1 MMIVKT
7 GMLRWLAAV
16 GLLAGWVGSAAAQPA
31 VSAWPVFHH
40 DVQRT
45 GRTTVVGPALPTTA
59 RQVWKG
65 FGVLR
70 SSPVIGPDGT
80 VYQGSGK
87 QFCAIDPTPGIPIPQ
102 KWCTEINGT
111 VVLASPGLGVDPTN
125 VAQIRAYVG
134 GRDNRLH
141 AFDQNGM
148 ALWTYNVGIDG
159 DVATAPVF
167 GSDGSIFFG
176 GVTRLH
182 SLDKFG
188 SLQWVEGLDSYVYT
202 ASPVL
207 APNGRLYVGTIG
219 GSLYAFAPDAMNPTN
234 ANQKWRITVAATIRF
249 AAPAVGPDGTVYIG
263 TRDGLVA
270 VTDNDTS
277 AVVQWTFPM
286 GGRGAVS
293 TPAIGADG
301 TLYIGGQGTQAGAGA
316 TFFAINPNGTQK
328 WAYST
333 GKFFRGS
340 PILDGAGRIYA
351 TSGRDIVA
359 FNAATGGAPL
369 WTFTTGRNVYA
380 SPALAADGTL
390 WVGSGDR
397 WLYAISD

>member
-1 MMIVKT
+1 MRT
-7 GMLRWLAAV
+7 SMLGRLVAV
-16 GLLAGWVGSAAAQPA
+16 GLLAGWVGTASAQPA
-31 VSAWPVFHH
+31 VSAWPLFHR
-40 DVQRT
+40 DVNRT
-45 GRTTVVGPALPTTA
+45 GRSGVVGPGPAMPTNV

-65 FGVLR
+65 FGALR

-80 VYQGSGK
+80 IYQGTGTK
-87 QFCAIDPTPGIPIPQ
+87 FCAIDPTNIAVPQ
-102 KWCTEINGT
+102 KWCTEMTGT
-111 VVLASPGLGVDPTN
+111 VVLANPGLGVDPTDGTK
-125 VAQIRAYVG
+125 IRGYIG
-134 GRDNRLH
+134 GRDNKLH

-148 ALWTYNVGIDG
+148 QLWTFTVGIDG
-159 DVATAPVF
+159 DVQTAPVF

-176 GVTRLH
+176 GVTRIH

-188 SLQWVEGLDSYVYT
+188 NLQWVQGLNSYVYT

-207 APNGRLYVGTIG
+207 APNGRLYVATLTGTM
-219 GSLYAFAPDAMNPTN
+219 YAFAPSGMN
-234 ANQKWRITVAATIRF
+234 ANPKWELNLQGNVRF

-270 VTDNDTS
+270 VQDNDTS
-277 AVVQWTFPM
+277 ASIKWTFPM

-293 TPAIGADG
+293 IPAIDTDG
-301 TLYIGGQGTQAGAGA
+301 TLYIGGQGSQAGAGA
-316 TFFAINPNGTQK
+316 TFFAINPNGTEK
-328 WAYST
+328 WSYST

-340 PILDGAGRIYA
+340 PVLDGAGRIYT
-351 TSGRDIVA
+351 TSGRYVMA
-359 FNAATGGAPL
+359 FDDGGGPPL
-369 WTFTTGRNVYA
+369 WTYQTGRNIYA